1 MMYPFMTLDED
12 TEITHSEMLSD
23 GRVKVYIEQADE
35 KASGTAASRI
45 PRGFSARGVINMI
58 ETPSC
63 ANRWADQINRL
74 YGTVQHTIELYH
86 YSPEKSIPGYFY
98 TLF

>member
-35 KASGTAASRI
+35 KD
-45 PRGFSARGVINMI
+45 GF
-58 ETPSC
+58 
-63 ANRWADQINRL
+63 
-74 YGTVQHTIELYH
+74 H
-86 YSPEKSIPGYFY
+86 YATCYLPDY
-98 TLF
+98 